1 MPLQSSSFF
10 KPENGRYLGVFLG
23 LKDGKMVEHT
33 KDDGRK
39 VAEPTMLWQFQL
51 YDLQTRQPVA
61 NPLTGETPAVA
72 EGMSSQTTG
81 VSNTGQDSKA
91 RTWLRALLAAKG
103 MAFDADALAR
113 DPNGVAQ
120 SVIGAQ
126 VILNFGRSPRAGKD
140 GTLLSIEPP
149 APSVPGI
156 GAPTPPPPV
165 NDPTTVAAPIPVPV
179 PEPVGARAEIPVA
192 DYDNPVPVTG
202 L

>member
-1 MPLQSSSFF
+1 MPLTSGSFY
-10 KPENGRYLGVFLG
+10 KPDNGRYLGVFLG
-23 LKDGKMVEHT
+23 LKDGPTVQAR
-33 KDDGRK
+33 KDDGR
-39 VAEPTMLWQFQL
+39 VVNEPRMLWPFQL
-51 YDLQTRQPVA
+51 YDIQTRQPIT
-61 NPLTGETPAVA
+61 NPLTGEAPAVA

-81 VSNTGQDSKA
+81 VSQTGTEAKA
-91 RTWLRALLAAKG
+91 RVWLRALLAAKG
-103 MAFDADALAR
+103 MTFDPDG
-113 DPNGVAQ
+113 DPNAQ
-120 SVIGAQ
+120 AQAAVGAQ

-149 APSVPGI
+149 APAVPGI